1 MLLAA
6 ARIAGAVLIVAAAV
20 QGIAHTATVVNFFSF
35 FTVLSNLFAGAVL
48 LIGALR
54 RPASPRWDLVR
65 GAAVV
70 YMVTTGIVFLV
81 LLQSADEV
89 ERYTPEFL
97 NWVMHRVMPVY
108 MALDWLVD
116 PPRRVLQRRDVLA
129 WLAFPLAYAA
139 YTLVRGPL
147 AGDWYP
153 YPFLDPDEHG
163 YGGVL
168 VSCVGV
174 AAFIV
179 LLAFAVVWAGNRE
192 RRRPPALQVS

>member
-20 QGIAHTATVVNFFSF
+20 QGISHTATVVNFFSF
-35 FTVLSNLFAGAVL
+35 FTVLSNLFAAAVL

-54 RPASPRWDLVR
+54 RPASPRWDVVR

-108 MALDWLVD
+108 MALDW
-116 PPRRVLQRRDVLA
+116 
-129 WLAFPLAYAA
+129 
-139 YTLVRGPL
+139 
-147 AGDWYP
+147 YP

-168 VSCVGV
+168 ANCVGV
-174 AAFIV
+174 AGFVV

-192 RRRPPALQVS
+192 RRRPPALQAS